1 MKGIRFV
8 VDDKGRKV
16 AVIIDL
22 KRWGALLEDF
32 FDRALA
38 HEALA
43 DPDPMDFDEYLQL
56 KQDSQKH
63 AKKSGQRAA

>member
-32 FDRALA
+32 FDLA
-38 HEALA
+38 AAEERRNEPLVPLEEALGEHRE
-43 DPDPMDFDEYLQL
+43 D
-56 KQDSQKH
+56 
-63 AKKSGQRAA
+63 KKSLAS